1 MKCKAYL
8 LNWLRHQGGGG
19 TPLALQDDKAVTITT
34 NTTTT
39 IEPDEGYDG
48 LKSVEV
54 TTNVVGD
61 YNTKVNTKPSDR
73 NGNDSLV
80 INVLE
85 LPEFDFANYTSIQS
99 FFSGC
104 YKITTAPQLKNTS
117 QVTSMLGLFNNCQS
131 LVNVPVYD
139 VSSVTTMA
147 MMFFHCYE
155 LSNDSLNN
163 ILYMCSHVASNYT
176 ANKTLANIGLD
187 STQAT
192 TCTGLPNWSA
202 CVSAG
207 WTTGY

>member
-34 NTTTT
+34 NTTIT
-39 IEPDEGYDG
+39 IEPDEGYAG
-48 LKSVEV
+48 LTSVEV
-54 TTNVVGD
+54 TTNVTSD
-61 YNTKVNTKPSDR
+61 NNAKVNIKPSDN
-73 NGNDSLV
+73 NGNDNILQN
-80 INVLE
+80 ILE

-104 YKITTAPQLKNTS
+104 YKLTTAPQMKNTS
-117 QVTSMLGLFNNCQS
+117 QVTSMLALFNNCRS

-139 VSSVTTMA
+139 VSSVTTMQ

-155 LSNDSLNN
+155 LSSDSLNN

-176 ANKTLANIGLD
+176 ANKTLSNIGLD

-192 TCTGLPNWSA
+192 ICTTLSNWSA